1 MLQRIRIGRHER
13 GFLHRT
19 TRATHSDKGPQSEY
33 LSLLTPGVHWIW
45 GFGRQV
51 ETVSLEDALEVEAKS
66 LPAYLEDPAF
76 QEQVLVADIADNERA
91 LIWVNGRIHALIGAG
106 RRAFWTGLH
115 AIRLEVFT
123 LEELHF
129 AHPLLDRITKL
140 DSSNLLQVIQ
150 VPAGH
155 HGLLYIDNAFERELI
170 PGRYAFWTGVSQVR
184 VENVDLREQSVAV
197 AGQEMLTADK
207 VSLRLTLTAAYT
219 ISDARQAVETT
230 TGCAAAIYRDLQLVL
245 RRAVGT
251 RTLDELLSDKASLS
265 SEIRQAVAPRAAEL
279 GIRWGEIGVRD
290 VILPGDMKALLNQVI
305 EAEKRAKANLIS
317 RREETAATRSL
328 LNTARLIES
337 SPTLLRLKEL
347 EAAERIASSIDSV
360 QVVGGGVSDLIRQLL
375 PSQQA
380 G

>member
-13 GFLHRT
+13 GFLHR
-19 TRATHSDKGPQSEY
+19 ATQASQSEY

-51 ETVSLEDALEVEAKS
+51 QTVSLEDTLEVDSKS
-66 LPAYLEDPAF
+66 LATYLEDPEF
-76 QEQVLVADIADNERA
+76 REQVLVAEVADDERA
-91 LIWVNGRIHALIGAG
+91 LVWVDGRVHALIGPG

-123 LEELHF
+123 LEELQF
-129 AHPLLDRITKL
+129 RHPLLDRIAAL
-140 DSSNLLQVIQ
+140 DTAGLLQLIQ

-155 HGLLYIDNAFERELI
+155 RGLLYVDNSFQSELT
-170 PGRYAFWTGVSQVR
+170 PGRYAFWTGVSQLR
-184 VENVDLREQSVAV
+184 VENVDLREQTVAV

-219 ISDARQAVETT
+219 VSDARQAVEST
-230 TGCAAAIYRDLQLVL
+230 TGLSAAVYRDLQLSL

-251 RTLDELLSDKASLS
+251 RTLDELLSAKASLS
-265 SEIRQAVAPRAAEL
+265 GEIRQAVLPRAGEL

-290 VILPGDMKALLNQVI
+290 VILPGDMKSLLNQVI
-305 EAEKRAKANLIS
+305 EAEKRAKANLIA

-347 EAAERIASSIDSV
+347 EAAERIAGSIESV
-360 QVVGGGVSDLIRQLL
+360 QVVGGGVSDVIRQLL
-375 PSQQA
+375 PNQEA
-380 G
+380 